1 MDDAPVMRI
10 VVVLVLAALV
20 GGCTGGSAS
29 QVPDS
34 APAPTAGSSV
44 AESATASPASTSP
57 LVDPAGSGA
66 TGSGIASPAASI
78 VVPASTPGQTFSTP
92 TRAPRPTATLRPTVA
107 PLQVVALRYLLVGQ
121 FGRPIF
127 CDPDFYPVARSDEAE
142 LASQRLPAIRDD
154 RSTYLAIT
162 ARLGMDSSTAAT
174 PSSDQVLAIYREWKM
189 LAALVLEPS
198 GDGYRF
204 DHVAAATSDGTAG
217 WHVVGTIDA
226 AGTVTIERRDPSGPP
241 PCPICLSR
249 GTLIATPNGPVAVE
263 EIRTGLTVWTA
274 DASGLRVV
282 GWVVL
287 AGSTPVPPT
296 HRVVD
301 LRLADGRTVRASAGH
316 PLPDGRPLGVLRR
329 GDLVDGA
336 RVASATLVPYAGGAT
351 FDLLPSGTTG
361 IYWADGIPLASTLGP
376 RP

>member
-1 MDDAPVMRI
+1 MRRI
-10 VVVLVLAALV
+10 VVLLVLAALLV
-20 GGCTGGSAS
+20 GCAGGRGSQAS
-29 QVPDS
+29 GG
-34 APAPTAGSSV
+34 APSPTAGSSV
-44 AESATASPASTSP
+44 AESTAASPAPTSP
-57 LVDPAGSGA
+57 PADPAGSGA
-66 TGSGIASPAASI
+66 TGSGIASPAATVAI
-78 VVPASTPGQTFSTP
+78 PASTPDLTFSTP
-92 TRAPRPTATLRPTVA
+92 TRSPRPAATPRPTVA
-107 PLQVVALRYLLVGQ
+107 PLQVVALRYLLVDQLGP
-121 FGRPIF
+121 PIF

-154 RSTYLAIT
+154 PPTYLAIT
-162 ARLGMDSSTAAT
+162 ARLGIDSSAAST
-174 PSSDQVLAIYREWKM
+174 PSADQVLAIYREWKM
-189 LAALVLEPS
+189 LAALVLEPA

-204 DHVAAATSDGTAG
+204 DYVAAATSDATAG
-217 WHVVGTIDA
+217 WHVAGTIDA
-226 AGTVTIERRDPSGPP
+226 AGTITVERRDPSGPP

-263 EIRTGLTVWTA
+263 EIRTGMTVWTA

-316 PLPDGRPLGVLRR
+316 PLPDGRPLGVLRP

-376 RP
+376 RH